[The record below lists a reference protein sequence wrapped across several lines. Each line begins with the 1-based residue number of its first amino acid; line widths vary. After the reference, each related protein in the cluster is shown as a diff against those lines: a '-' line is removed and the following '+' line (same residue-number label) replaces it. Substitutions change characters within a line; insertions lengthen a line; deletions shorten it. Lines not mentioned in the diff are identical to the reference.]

1 LRDLKNT
8 TKMEIQ
14 ELIFF
19 YLHENTKTI
28 EVQFRLSIDSEEESR
43 TDFIDLNEASDFG
56 YELLMEDYDL
66 QEDEEDEEFYWLE
79 SPSVDEDNLISFLNE
94 YYVISPEKLP
104 KPELI

>member
-1 LRDLKNT
+1 
-8 TKMEIQ
+8 MEIQ